1 MKKTNVKNVAGGT
14 KKTVTNPD
22 GSITTTYNGVS
33 NLHIGRIYGA
43 SNSFHVPSNQHWKQ
57 QQPSSSTNFSSTV
70 MKGVTF
76 KRVDSLHLN
85 PKEVKMLSSKEHKTY
100 ASVKDYEDSQA
111 TSSKNEQPQQSASSF
126 KR

>member
-22 GSITTTYNGVS
+22 GSITTTYNGVN
-33 NLHIGRIYGA
+33 NLHIGRTYGA
-43 SNSFHVPSNQHWKQ
+43 FHVPSNQHWKQ
-57 QQPSSSTNFSSTV
+57 QQPSSSTHFPSTV
-70 MKGVTF
+70 MEGVTF

-111 TSSKNEQPQQSASSF
+111 TSSKNEQSQQSASSF